1 MNIGFKLFIISL
13 FVLVI
18 FGQNKKDQHLLFT
31 QILNDYINNGLVN
44 YIKLKDDERL
54 DKYIEQLENTNPDNL
69 LTDEYKLAFWIN
81 VYNAFTLKFIIEE
94 YPVESINDLHWGGLY
109 LGSLLG
115 TTIWDDEKIIINGKR
130 LSLNNIEHD
139 IARKKYN
146 EERVHFA
153 MVCASLGCPQLRSE
167 AYEGYK
173 LNYQLNEQAKLFF
186 NDKSKNKFDVQT
198 KTAYLNKI
206 LDWYDNDFGKDK
218 REILIY
224 VSQYL
229 DENLAKYIK
238 DNLNEWQ
245 IDYLSYDW
253 DLNELN

>member
-1 MNIGFKLFIISL
+1 MKLIKTRIIILSFTCSL
-13 FVLVI
+13 WPQTSNEKHV
-18 FGQNKKDQHLLFT
+18 LFT
-31 QILNDYINNGLVN
+31 QILRDYVQEGLVN
-44 YIKLKDDERL
+44 YINLKDDIRL
-54 DKYIEQLENTNPDNL
+54 DKYIKQLENTNLEEIKN
-69 LTDEYKLAFWIN
+69 DEDRLAFWIN
-81 VYNAFTLKFIIEE
+81 AYNAYTLKFIVEE

-115 TTIWDDEKIIINGKR
+115 TTVWDDKKIVINGIK

-139 IARKKYN
+139 IARQKYN

-167 AYEGYK
+167 AYEGDK

-186 NDKSKNKFDVQT
+186 NDKSKNKFDLKT
-198 KTAYLNKI
+198 KTAHLNKI

-218 REILIY
+218 NEILIY

-229 DENLAKYIK
+229 DENLAEHIK
-238 DNLNEWQ
+238 DNFNEWQ

-253 DLNELN
+253 DLNEMK